1 MKKIVLTI
9 IVFFLSLFNITNAEQ
24 NIAFIDMNK
33 IIETSIPGAS
43 LVKQLNILNKKNLT
57 YFEKEEKKIKDNE
70 VKIVNQKNIISD
82 KEFKTNIDKLKLE
95 INDYKNNRNKIT
107 NDFNKMKVNN
117 TNSLLESINPILV
130 KFSNNKSIS
139 IILQKKNLVIGK
151 TELDITD
158 QIIEI
163 INKEIKEFKIK

>member
-1 MKKIVLTI
+1 MKKIVLTT
-9 IVFFLSLFNITNAEQ
+9 IVFFLSLFNFTNAEQ

-33 IIETSIPGAS
+33 IIEMSIPGAS
-43 LVKQLNILNKKNLT
+43 LVKQLNILNKKNLI

-95 INDYKNNRNKIT
+95 INDYKNDRNKIT

-117 TNSLLESINPILV
+117 TNSLLKSINPILV
-130 KFSNNKSIS
+130 KFSNDKFIS

>member
-1 MKKIVLTI
+1 MKKIVFTI

-130 KFSNNKSIS
+130 KFSNDKFIS

>member
-130 KFSNNKSIS
+130 KFSNDKFIS

>member
-1 MKKIVLTI
+1 MKKIVFTI

-130 KFSNNKSIS
+130 KFSNNESIS

>member
-1 MKKIVLTI
+1 MKKIVFTI

-33 IIETSIPGAS
+33 IIEMSIPGAS
-43 LVKQLNILNKKNLT
+43 LVKQLNILNKKNLI

-95 INDYKNNRNKIT
+95 INDYKNDRNKIT

-117 TNSLLESINPILV
+117 TNSLLKSINPILV
-130 KFSNNKSIS
+130 KFSNDKFIS

>member
-130 KFSNNKSIS
+130 KFSNNESIS

>member
-1 MKKIVLTI
+1 MKKIVLTT
-9 IVFFLSLFNITNAEQ
+9 IVFFLSLFNFTNAEQ

-33 IIETSIPGAS
+33 IIEMSIPGAS

-95 INDYKNNRNKIT
+95 INDYKNDRNKIT

-117 TNSLLESINPILV
+117 TNSLLKSINPILV
-130 KFSNNKSIS
+130 KFSNDKFIS

-151 TELDITD
+151 AELDITD

>member
-1 MKKIVLTI
+1 MKKIVFTI

-43 LVKQLNILNKKNLT
+43 LVKQLNILNKKNLI

-95 INDYKNNRNKIT
+95 INDYKNDINKIT

-117 TNSLLESINPILV
+117 TNSLLKSINPILV
-130 KFSNNKSIS
+130 KFSNDKFIS

>member
-1 MKKIVLTI
+1 MKKIVFTI

-43 LVKQLNILNKKNLT
+43 LVKQLNILNKKNLI

-95 INDYKNNRNKIT
+95 INDYKNDRNKIT

-117 TNSLLESINPILV
+117 TNSLLKSINPILV
-130 KFSNNKSIS
+130 KFSNDKFIS

>member
-43 LVKQLNILNKKNLT
+43 LVKQLNILNKKNLI

-95 INDYKNNRNKIT
+95 INDYKNDFNKIT

-130 KFSNNKSIS
+130 KFSNDKSIS